1 MKVCTDSCLFGA
13 WVASM
18 HHSDAEVKYA
28 LDIGAGTGLL
38 SLMLAQVMK
47 AEFHAVELDADSA
60 KQASENIQASKWAN
74 RIQVHQEDI
83 RAHQPAQ
90 QYDLVISN
98 PPFYEN
104 DLHSPD
110 TRITRARHDSSI
122 SLAVLLEECRRL
134 IAGDGKLYLLLPAG
148 RVNDI
153 ERLAAETGW
162 YINHF
167 CEVRQTAR
175 HQPFRVMLG
184 LSGKDS
190 GTIHKE
196 EIIIRTASQEY
207 SSRFSELLKPYYL
220 KL

>member
-18 HHSDAEVKYA
+18 HDSDARVKHV

-38 SLMLAQVMK
+38 SLMLAQVLQ
-47 AEFHAVELDADSA
+47 AEFHAVELDAASA
-60 KQASENIQASKWAN
+60 EQASENIQASSWAN
-74 RIQVHQEDI
+74 RIHVYQEDI
-83 RAHQPAQ
+83 RVHQAAQ
-90 QYDLVISN
+90 QYDLIISN

-110 TRITRARHDSSI
+110 ARINRARHDSSL
-122 SLAVLLEECRRL
+122 SLIVLLEACRRL
-134 IAGDGKLYLLLPAG
+134 ISGDGKLYLLLPAG
-148 RVNDI
+148 RISDLG
-153 ERLAAETGW
+153 RLAAETGW
-162 YINHF
+162 HINQF

-184 LSGKDS
+184 LSEKES
-190 GTIHKE
+190 GTVQKD
-196 EIIIRTASQEY
+196 EIIIRMESQEY
-207 SSRFSELLKPYYL
+207 SSRFSELLRPYYL